1 MRLLPSILLAPRDR
15 GFLFLGAHLAYSRS
29 ISGKLAPTVAGLGYE
44 LLGIELQSSSNGTLL
59 RCYID
64 KPEGITVD
72 DCGLVSR
79 QLSDV
84 IEAEQL
90 LRDAYTLEVSSPGV
104 ERPLFT
110 SEQIAAQV
118 CQQIEV
124 RLSNL
129 VAGRRKIEGEVLSVE
144 DEIVRISDATEEYEI
159 PFRMI
164 EKAKLVFRW
173 TS

>member
-1 MRLLPSILLAPRDR
+1 M
-15 GFLFLGAHLAYSRS
+15 AYSRA
-29 ISGKLAPTVAGLGYE
+29 ISEKLTPTVVGLGYE
-44 LLGIELQSSSNGTLL
+44 LLGIEMLSSGGGTLL
-59 RCYID
+59 RCFID
-64 KPEGITVD
+64 KPDGITVD

-90 LRDAYTLEVSSPGV
+90 MRDAYTLEVSSPGV
-104 ERPLFT
+104 DRPLFT
-110 SEQIAAQV
+110 GEQIAAQGG
-118 CQQIEV
+118 QQIEI

-144 DEIVRISDATEEYEI
+144 DEVVRISDATDEYEI
-159 PFRMI
+159 PVRMI

-173 TS
+173 TN

>member
-1 MRLLPSILLAPRDR
+1 M
-15 GFLFLGAHLAYSRS
+15 AYSRA
-29 ISGKLAPTVAGLGYE
+29 ISEKLTPTVVGLGYE
-44 LLGIELQSSSNGTLL
+44 LLGIEMLSSGGGTLL
-59 RCYID
+59 RCFID
-64 KPEGITVD
+64 KPDGITVD

-90 LRDAYTLEVSSPGV
+90 MRDAYTLEVSSPGV
-104 ERPLFT
+104 DRPLFT
-110 SEQIAAQV
+110 GEQIAAQV
-118 CQQIEV
+118 GQQIEI

-144 DEIVRISDATEEYEI
+144 DEVVRISDATDEYEI
-159 PFRMI
+159 PVRMI

-173 TS
+173 TN

>member
-1 MRLLPSILLAPRDR
+1 M
-15 GFLFLGAHLAYSRS
+15 
-29 ISGKLAPTVAGLGYE
+29 
-44 LLGIELQSSSNGTLL
+44 LGIELLSGNRGTLL

-64 KPEGITVD
+64 KSDGITVD
-72 DCGLVSR
+72 DCGKVSR

-104 ERPLFT
+104 DRPLFT
-110 SEQIAAQV
+110 CAQIAEQIGQ
-118 CQQIEV
+118 
-124 RLSNL
+124 L
-129 VAGRRKIEGEVLSVE
+129 VEIKLASLTEGRRKIEGEVLGVE
-144 DEIVRISDATEEYEI
+144 DDVIRIADATDEYEI

-164 EKAKLVFRW
+164 EKAKLVFQW

>member
-1 MRLLPSILLAPRDR
+1 
-15 GFLFLGAHLAYSRS
+15 LAYSRA
-29 ISGKLAPTVAGLGYE
+29 ISEKLTPTVVGLGYE
-44 LLGIELQSSSNGTLL
+44 LLGIEMLSSGGGTLL
-59 RCYID
+59 RCFID

-90 LRDAYTLEVSSPGV
+90 MRDAYTLEVSSPGV
-104 ERPLFT
+104 DRPLFT
-110 SEQIAAQV
+110 GEQIAAQV
-118 CQQIEV
+118 GQQIEI

-144 DEIVRISDATEEYEI
+144 DEVVRISDATDEYEI
-159 PFRMI
+159 PVRMI

-173 TS
+173 TN

>member
-1 MRLLPSILLAPRDR
+1 M
-15 GFLFLGAHLAYSRS
+15 AYSRA
-29 ISGKLAPTVAGLGYE
+29 ISEKLTPTVVGLGYE
-44 LLGIELQSSSNGTLL
+44 LLGIEMLSSGGGTLL
-59 RCYID
+59 RCFID

-90 LRDAYTLEVSSPGV
+90 MRDAYTLEVSSPGV
-104 ERPLFT
+104 DRPLFT
-110 SEQIAAQV
+110 GEQIAAQV
-118 CQQIEV
+118 GQQIEI

-144 DEIVRISDATEEYEI
+144 DEVVRISDATDEYEI
-159 PFRMI
+159 PVRMI

-173 TS
+173 TN

>member
-1 MRLLPSILLAPRDR
+1 
-15 GFLFLGAHLAYSRS
+15 LAYSRA
-29 ISGKLAPTVAGLGYE
+29 ISEKLTPTVVGLGYE
-44 LLGIELQSSSNGTLL
+44 LLGIEMLSSGGGTLL
-59 RCYID
+59 RCFID
-64 KPEGITVD
+64 KPDGITVD

-90 LRDAYTLEVSSPGV
+90 MRDAYTLEVSSPGV
-104 ERPLFT
+104 DRPLFT
-110 SEQIAAQV
+110 GEQIAAQV
-118 CQQIEV
+118 GQQIEI

-144 DEIVRISDATEEYEI
+144 DEVVRISDATDEYEI
-159 PFRMI
+159 PVRMI

-173 TS
+173 TN